1 MFATQAE
8 YRTGMP
14 IKGFPGRFGLVFF
27 GGFGGLGEKFGD
39 IGFSDL
45 LPAGGGGLRFRL
57 TKKNHINFR
66 ADYGIGK
73 EGHTFSMGVG
83 EAF

>member
-8 YRTGMP
+8 YRLTIP
-14 IKGFPGRFGLVFF
+14 KQNFLGRFGIVAF
-27 GGFGGLGEKFGD
+27 GGFGAVAKTFSD
-39 IGFSDL
+39 ITGGDL

-57 TKKNHINFR
+57 TKSEKVNFR
-66 ADYGIGK
+66 ADYGIGRH
-73 EGHTFSMGVG
+73 GHTFSLGVG

>member
-8 YRTGMP
+8 YRLNMP
-14 IKGFPGRFGLVFF
+14 SKKILERFGLVFF
-27 GGFGGLGEKFGD
+27 GGFGGVGSKFSD
-39 IGFSDL
+39 IGWGDL

-57 TKKNHINFR
+57 TNKDKVNFR
-66 ADYGIGK
+66 FDYAIGRV
-73 EGHTFSMGVG
+73 GHTFIMGIG